1 MTTTHRAHGIAPR
14 AQGDELAPP
23 GTITLTSALPI
34 GAEPGTGRIDAAP
47 GWGLREDGTGYFD
60 PDGAYAGEAAAL
72 CWNPT
77 TGNLQLS
84 NDTPVV
90 FDLEAA

>member
-14 AQGDELAPP
+14 AQGDELASP
-23 GTITLTSALPI
+23 GTITLTSPFPI
-34 GAEPGTGRIDAAP
+34 CAEPATGHVPCAP

-72 CWNPT
+72 CWDVT
-77 TGNLQLS
+77 TGRLQLS
-84 NDTPVV
+84 NNTSVV
-90 FDLEAA
+90 VGLGAA